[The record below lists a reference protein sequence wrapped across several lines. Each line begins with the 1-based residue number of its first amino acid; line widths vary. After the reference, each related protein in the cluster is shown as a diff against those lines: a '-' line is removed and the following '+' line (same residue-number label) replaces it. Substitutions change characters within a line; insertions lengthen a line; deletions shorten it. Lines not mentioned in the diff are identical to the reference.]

1 MSTIAPQVGQSLPL
15 LVHVEAEA
23 WLANR
28 LADHGCDIYASAEPY
43 AAYADRLGACIVRN
57 GLSCVIVGRK
67 DGKPESYAACFER
80 IFGRPLVP
88 KASRK
93 LAKEGA

>member
-1 MSTIAPQVGQSLPL
+1 MTTAGVPIGESLPL
-15 LVHVEAEA
+15 LVHIEAET

-28 LADHGCDIYASAEPY
+28 LADHGCDIYDGGPY
-43 AAYADRLGACIVRN
+43 ATYAERLGACILRN
-57 GLSCVIVGRK
+57 GLPCVIVGRK

-80 IFGRPLVP
+80 IFGQPLVP